1 MQMFNLQLYIST
13 DHNAEKGPTIFPPG
27 PPNPLSC
34 SPFNFLAPLKMNEST
49 SPAIVNTP
57 PMIAHVLHVSLKLCQ
72 RTKLTKSGNEQK
84 IVESLYE

>member
-1 MQMFNLQLYIST
+1 MQMSNLQLYIST

-57 PMIAHVLHVSLKLCQ
+57 PMIAHVLHVSLYW
-72 RTKLTKSGNEQK
+72 
-84 IVESLYE
+84 SLIETAYEVRKWAKDCRVSV